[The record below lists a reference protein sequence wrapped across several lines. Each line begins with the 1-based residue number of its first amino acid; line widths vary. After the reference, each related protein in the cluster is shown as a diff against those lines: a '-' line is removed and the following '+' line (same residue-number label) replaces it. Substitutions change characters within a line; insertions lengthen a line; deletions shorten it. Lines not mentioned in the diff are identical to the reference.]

1 MKAAPVSYR
10 RVSTVQ
16 QALEVLAGDPEAR
29 VLAGGQSLLPML
41 NMRLLRPRVL
51 VDIAELPELRTMRRD
66 HGVLELG
73 ALVRYRDIE
82 RSPLVAADAPLLAS
96 AVGHVGDLQVRNR
109 GTVGGS
115 IAQGDPTAELPLACL
130 VLDGRVTV
138 TSLGSSRTVHLRD
151 FLLGPYETALEP
163 GELVTQVQVQ
173 TQMGA
178 RPMRSA
184 FAEATRRHNDFAIVS
199 VAAAGVVDRDGRFQ
213 QLSVGLGGVADTV
226 VLTPEAAS
234 ALIGHRP
241 DEDVLAAAAD
251 ICRTEISPVSD
262 TRASADYRRHLA
274 GEYFRRAVLELTA
287 GEGAHAA

>member
-1 MKAAPVSYR
+1 MKAAPVSYQ

-16 QALEVLAGDPEAR
+16 QALEILAGEPEAR

-41 NMRLLRPRVL
+41 NMRLLRPKVL
-51 VDIAELPELRTMRRD
+51 VDIAELPELAAMRRD
-66 HGVLELG
+66 HDVLELG

-151 FLLGPYETALEP
+151 FLLGPYDTALEP
-163 GELVTQVQVQ
+163 GELVTGVHVRA
-173 TQMGA
+173 G
-178 RPMRSA
+178 PVRSA

-199 VAAAGVVDRDGRFQ
+199 AAAAGVVDHDGRFQ
-213 QLSVGLGGVADTV
+213 ELSVGLGGVADTV
-226 VLTPEAAS
+226 MLAS
-234 ALIGHRP
+234 QASSTLIGHRP
-241 DEDVLAAAAD
+241 DEDLLAAAAD

-262 TRASADYRRHLA
+262 TRASADYRHHLA
-274 GEYFRRAVLELTA
+274 GEYFRRVVLELTA
-287 GEGAHAA
+287 GEGARAA

>member
-1 MKAAPVSYR
+1 MKAAPVSYQ

-16 QALEVLAGDPEAR
+16 QALEILADEPGAR

-51 VDIAELPELRTMRRD
+51 VDIADLPELRTMRRD

-96 AVGHVGDLQVRNR
+96 AVGHVGDIQVRNR

-115 IAQGDPTAELPLACL
+115 IVQGDPTAELPLACL
-130 VLDGRVTV
+130 VLDGRVIV
-138 TSLGSSRTVHLRD
+138 TSLGSSRTIHLRD

-163 GELVTQVQVQ
+163 GELVTGVQVR
-173 TQMGA
+173 A

-199 VAAAGVVDRDGRFQ
+199 VAAAGVVDSDGRFQ
-213 QLSVGLGGVADTV
+213 ELSVGLGGVADTV
-226 VLTPEAAS
+226 VLAPEAAS
-234 ALIGHRP
+234 ALIGLRP

-262 TRASADYRRHLA
+262 TRASADYRLHLA
-274 GEYFRRAVLELTA
+274 GEYFRRVVLELTT
-287 GEGAHAA
+287 GEGARAA

>member
-1 MKAAPVSYR
+1 VKAAPVSYQ
-10 RVSTVQ
+10 RVSTVR
-16 QALEVLAGDPEAR
+16 QALEILAGEPEAR

-41 NMRLLRPRVL
+41 NMRLLRPKVL
-51 VDIAELPELRTMRRD
+51 VDIAELPELAAMRRD
-66 HGVLELG
+66 RDLLELG

-82 RSPLVAADAPLLAS
+82 RSPLIAADAPLLAS

-130 VLDGRVTV
+130 VLDGRVTLA
-138 TSLGSSRTVHLRD
+138 SLGSSRTVHLQD
-151 FLLGPYETALEP
+151 FLLGPYDTALEP
-163 GELVTQVQVQ
+163 GELLTRVQVRA
-173 TQMGA
+173 G
-178 RPMRSA
+178 PMRSA

-199 VAAAGVVDRDGRFQ
+199 VAAAGVVDRDGRFRE
-213 QLSVGLGGVADTV
+213 LSVGLGGVADTV
-226 VLTPEAAS
+226 VLASQATS

-251 ICRTEISPVSD
+251 ICRAEIAPVSD

-274 GEYFRRAVLELTA
+274 GEYFRRVVLALTA
-287 GEGAHAA
+287 GEGARAA